1 MHVSIEKFAAAD
13 NGTNRDGYHG
23 DMNESLCLS
32 IDDF

>member
-13 NGTNRDGYHG
+13 NGANKDEYHD